1 MLMHYFS
8 LCSNSFLS
16 LMPWIQLGRPQQ
28 LFVAQAADVILYQKS
43 KRAKSQLTWQPLMTF
58 RDHQGDV
65 SKFVVVGG
73 QLVTCSTDKSIRT
86 WSLKTGL
93 CDGLYL
99 GHSSDVHSVDC
110 YGEMIVT
117 GSRDKTVK
125 VQCPNLYFDYWE
137 VFLLSTGVSLYF
149 KAC

>member
-1 MLMHYFS
+1 
-8 LCSNSFLS
+8 
-16 LMPWIQLGRPQQ
+16 MPWIQLARPQQ

-43 KRAKSQLTWQPLMTF
+43 KRAKGQSTWQPLMTF

-65 SKFVVVGG
+65 SKFVIVEG
-73 QLVTCSTDKSIRT
+73 QLVTCSRDKSICT
-86 WSLKTGL
+86 WSLTTGV

-110 YGEMIVT
+110 FGEVIVT
-117 GSRDKTVK
+117 GSQDKTVK
-125 VQCPNLYFDYWE
+125 VQYSVQTYCFDYCE
-137 VFLLSTGVSLYF
+137 VLLSTGISYF